1 MSGTPPNATPSD
13 SVSSHTASSEL
24 APAGLAEADSPQTG
38 AAPTQPGSASPLPFF
53 PEPGEF
59 VPGKSLTHV
68 MGILN
73 VTEDSFSDG
82 GSNPNTETA
91 VRNAQSM
98 LAAGADII
106 DIGGES
112 TRPGATRV
120 SPEVEAARVAPVVRE
135 LTQLSDTRPFT
146 TSIDTLRASTARA
159 ALEAGANY
167 INDVSG
173 GLADPDMLSV
183 CAEFGCPVIL
193 MHWEKD
199 WGNTTS
205 QVGAEGY
212 RDHGEDI
219 VTEVSRWLLTRVEEA
234 EKRGVERKNIYLDPG
249 LGFAKSPR
257 DNWQLLRGLDR
268 IIELGFPVLVGVSRK
283 RFLTALRPGPDGNPG
298 TPASADD
305 ATAAVSALSAMAGA
319 WAVRV
324 HNVAP
329 SKAAVDVAHAARLGD
344 GPMVAEDWRAKR
356 G

>member
-1 MSGTPPNATPSD
+1 MSGTPFGSVNPDPDTSESALSPSIPPQ
-13 SVSSHTASSEL
+13 SGPVSS
-24 APAGLAEADSPQTG
+24 
-38 AAPTQPGSASPLPFF
+38 LPFF
-53 PEPGEF
+53 PQAGEF
-59 VPGKSLTHV
+59 TPGTSLTHV

-82 GSNPNTETA
+82 GSNPDTATA
-91 VRNAQSM
+91 VRNAQAM

-120 SPEVEAARVAPVVRE
+120 SPETEAARVAPVVRE
-135 LTQLSDTRPFT
+135 LNQLSVSRPFT

-159 ALEAGANY
+159 ALEAGATY

-183 CAEFGCPVIL
+183 CAEFNCPVIL

-199 WGNTTS
+199 WGNTSS

-219 VTEVSRWLLTRVEEA
+219 VTEVSRWLLARVEEA
-234 EKRGVERKNIYLDPG
+234 EKRGIERKNIYLDPG

-257 DNWQLLRGLDR
+257 DNWQLLHGLDR

-298 TPASADD
+298 TPVSADD
-305 ATAAVSALSAMAGA
+305 ATAAVSTLSALAGA

-329 SKAAVDVAHAARLGD
+329 SKAAVDVVHATRLGD
-344 GPMVAEDWRAKR
+344 GPAVAEDWRAKR